1 MVVPLGV
8 LSFADA
14 AIVASSLASSRWF
27 WWQRQISQVAMELA
41 KENDGVETTS
51 MSIRLEMCDGR
62 SRSASPNG
70 QREN

>member
-14 AIVASSLASSRWF
+14 ARAASSLASYRWF
-27 WWQRQISQVAMELA
+27 WWQRLISQVAMELA

-51 MSIRLEMCDGR
+51 MAIRLEMCDGR